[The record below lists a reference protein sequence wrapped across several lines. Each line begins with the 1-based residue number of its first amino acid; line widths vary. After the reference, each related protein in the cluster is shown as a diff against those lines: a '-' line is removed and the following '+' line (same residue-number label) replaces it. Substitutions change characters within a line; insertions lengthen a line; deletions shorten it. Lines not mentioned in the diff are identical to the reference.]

1 MPLQIIRNDIT
12 KVSADAIVNTA
23 NPKVAVGKGT
33 DFSVYTAAGWDRLL
47 EERRKIGEMTPGQ
60 AAATPAFDLDAR
72 YIIHTVGPA
81 WQDGEHG
88 EKEAVA
94 QCYRNSLA
102 IAAELGC
109 GSIAF
114 PMISTGTYGFPKDE
128 ALKIAVAEISG
139 FLMDHDM
146 DVFLVVFDKL
156 AFEISGKLFSDIE
169 EYISD
174 HYVEQAHGEQR
185 KAAAGYLSGLS
196 NEEHFPQ
203 EPPAD
208 KGSLKEYEDG
218 DFEVIYDDELT
229 GPIIAKTE
237 QEKSTGAIEEKAPE
251 FPVKAYKVP
260 VFPAE
265 ANIDDFLKKMDKS
278 FSDYLFDLIDRSGMK
293 DPDVYKKANIDR
305 KLFSKIRSNPDYRPS
320 KPTAVALAIALELN
334 LDETLDLLKRAGYAL
349 SNSGYFDLIIR
360 FFIERGEYDINE
372 INCALYKYD
381 QPLLGA

>member
-47 EERRKIGEMTPGQ
+47 EERRKIGEMIPGQ

-128 ALKIAVAEISG
+128 ALKIAVAEISE

-146 DVFLVVFDKL
+146 DVFIVVFDKL

-203 EPPAD
+203 EAPAE
-208 KGSLKEYEDG
+208 KGSLKEYDDG

-229 GPIIAKTE
+229 SPIIAKTE
-237 QEKSTGAIEEKAPE
+237 QEKSTATVGEEAPL
-251 FPVKAYKVP
+251 
-260 VFPAE
+260 FPAE
-265 ANIDDFLKKMDKS
+265 VNIDDFLKKMDKS

-305 KLFSKIRSNPDYRPS
+305 KLFSKIRSNPYYRPS
-320 KPTAVALAIALELN
+320 KHTAVALAIALELN
-334 LDETLDLLKRAGYAL
+334 LDETLDLLKRAGYTL
-349 SNSGYFDLIIR
+349 SDSDIFDLIIR

>member
-47 EERRKIGEMTPGQ
+47 EERRKIGEMIPGQ

-128 ALKIAVAEISG
+128 ALKIAVAEISE

-146 DVFLVVFDKL
+146 DVFIVVFDKL
-156 AFEISGKLFSDIE
+156 AFEILGKLFSDIE

-196 NEEHFPQ
+196 SEEHFPQ
-203 EPPAD
+203 EAPAE
-208 KGSLKEYEDG
+208 KGSLKEYDDG

-229 GPIIAKTE
+229 GPIISKKM
-237 QEKSTGAIEEKAPE
+237 QKPVTGAVEEEAPL
-251 FPVKAYKVP
+251 FPSEV
-260 VFPAE
+260 
-265 ANIDDFLKKMDKS
+265 NIDDFLKKMDKS

-320 KPTAVALAIALELN
+320 KRTAVALAIALELN
-334 LDETLDLLKRAGYAL
+334 LDETLDLLKKVGYTL
-349 SNSGYFDLIIR
+349 SDSDIFDLIIR

-372 INCALYKYD
+372 INCALYKYN

>member
-94 QCYRNSLA
+94 KCYRNSLA

-128 ALKIAVAEISG
+128 ALKIAVAEISE

-146 DVFLVVFDKL
+146 DVFIVVFDKL

-203 EPPAD
+203 EAPAE
-208 KGSLKEYEDG
+208 KGSLKEYDDG

-229 GPIIAKTE
+229 GPIIAKTM
-237 QEKSTGAIEEKAPE
+237 QKPVTGAVEEEAPL
-251 FPVKAYKVP
+251 FPSEV
-260 VFPAE
+260 
-265 ANIDDFLKKMDKS
+265 NIDDFLKKMDKS

-320 KPTAVALAIALELN
+320 KRTAVALAIALELN
-334 LDETLDLLKRAGYAL
+334 LDETLDLLKKVGYTL
-349 SNSGYFDLIIR
+349 SDSDIFDLIIR